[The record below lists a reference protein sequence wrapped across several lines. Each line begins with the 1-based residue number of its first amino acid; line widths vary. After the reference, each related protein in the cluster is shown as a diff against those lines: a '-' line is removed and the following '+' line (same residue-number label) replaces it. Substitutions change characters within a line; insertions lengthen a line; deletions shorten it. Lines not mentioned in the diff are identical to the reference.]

1 MNPTTETY
9 TGNKLIKTN
18 MITSKFYN
26 LIYHVNICR
35 YVLQGDTSKSIFKFK
50 GASDIEIEGE
60 NCVDLEARLNRIKL
74 ISLLL
79 PQPSKHLLVFKT
91 SSARLQR
98 NNFTSSKMS

>member
-60 NCVDLEARLNRIKL
+60 NCVDLEARLIGL
-74 ISLLL
+74 SLYLCFCHS
-79 PQPSKHLLVFKT
+79 P
-91 SSARLQR
+91 A
-98 NNFTSSKMS
+98 NIC